1 MAISKEADALRVL
14 YQSWTDQ
21 MVANPNLTVLN
32 LRSMFDEWG
41 QPALEPENVSYKSD
55 HVGGVEAIWALPA
68 GADTSRVI
76 VYTHGGGFAVG
87 SADSHRKMAG
97 HLAKALGVTSVVLHY
112 RRAPEHP
119 FPAQIED
126 AVAAYKA
133 LLAQGFEPKNIL
145 TAGDSAGGNLAIAS
159 VLKCRDLGL
168 PLPGAVIAYSP
179 WLDMALRGA
188 TLQTNAA
195 TDALVSRGILEA
207 MAGMFL
213 GGQTDPLD
221 KLANPLENDFTG
233 FPPLYITC
241 GGAETLQSA
250 RCEDDAFGRAGH
262 AARLPGPVG
271 PRPRGGSGTGAHR
284 RLVSR
289 ALIEWSCVPG
299 GRGAIL
305 HASQSNGPLTASLAR
320 LRSHIQGGRP

>member
-1 MAISKEADALRVL
+1 MAPSKEADTLRSL

-21 MVANPNLTVLN
+21 MVENPDLTIAN

-55 HVGGVEAIWALPA
+55 STGGVEAIWALPV

-97 HLAKALGVTSVVLHY
+97 HLAKALGATACILHY

-119 FPAQIED
+119 FPAQLED
-126 AVAAYKA
+126 AVAAYTA
-133 LLAQGFEPKNIL
+133 LLDMGYDAKKIA

-159 VLKCRDLGL
+159 VLKFRDLNL

-188 TLQTNAA
+188 TLETNAA
-195 TDALVSRGILEA
+195 TDALVGKPILEA

-213 GGQTDPLD
+213 GGETDPLHP
-221 KLANPLENDFTG
+221 LANPLENDFTG
-233 FPPLYITC
+233 YPPLYIAA
-241 GGAETLQSA
+241 GGAETLLSDSERLQEKVKAQNGNVSLSVVA
-250 RCEDDAFGRAGH
+250 DMQHVFPALSGRAPEANEELERI
-262 AARLPGPVG
+262 AAWY
-271 PRPRGGSGTGAHR
+271 
-284 RLVSR
+284 R
-289 ALIEWSCVPG
+289 AL
-299 GRGAIL
+299 
-305 HASQSNGPLTASLAR
+305 
-320 LRSHIQGGRP
+320 